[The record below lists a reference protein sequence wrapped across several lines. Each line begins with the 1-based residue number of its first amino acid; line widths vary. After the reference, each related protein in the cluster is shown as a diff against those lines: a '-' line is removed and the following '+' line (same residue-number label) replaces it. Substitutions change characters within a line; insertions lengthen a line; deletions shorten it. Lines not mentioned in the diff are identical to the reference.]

1 MQHIIQPT
9 KGNTMKQQLKTI
21 NHAFNALPQIFHGFE
36 TVSDKL
42 FRMNA
47 DAERQHRRGRPAP
60 LNGFGIK
67 AAARLFTIRHLAE
80 ALEKPNRYQ
89 VDDILYIRTECLHAQ
104 AYANQHRAEILEAWD
119 KAGVKIDDVLA
130 VDYAE
135 LMAE

>member
-1 MQHIIQPT
+1 
-9 KGNTMKQQLKTI
+9 MKQQLKTI
-21 NHAFNALPQIFHGFE
+21 DHAFNALPQIFHGFE
-36 TVSDKL
+36 AVSDKL
-42 FRMNA
+42 FKMNLE
-47 DAERQHRRGRPAP
+47 AERHHRRNRPTP
-60 LNGFGIK
+60 KGFSAN

-89 VDDILYIRTECLHAQ
+89 VDDILYIRTECLYAQ
-104 AYANQHRAEILEAWD
+104 AYATKHRAEILEAWD

>member
-1 MQHIIQPT
+1 MQHITNQL

-21 NHAFNALPQIFHGFE
+21 DHAFNALPQIFHHFDTIG
-36 TVSDKL
+36 DKL
-42 FRMNA
+42 FRMNLE
-47 DAERQHRRGRPAP
+47 AERHHRKNRPTP
-60 LNGFGIK
+60 KGFSAN
-67 AAARLFTIRHLAE
+67 AAARLFTVRHLAE
-80 ALEKPNRYQ
+80 ALEKPSRYQ

-104 AYANQHRAEILEAWD
+104 AYASKHRAEILEAWD

>member
-1 MQHIIQPT
+1 
-9 KGNTMKQQLKTI
+9 MKQQLKTI
-21 NHAFNALPQIFHGFE
+21 DHAFNALPQIFHGFE
-36 TVSDKL
+36 AVSDKL
-42 FRMNA
+42 FKMNLE
-47 DAERQHRRGRPAP
+47 AERHHRRNRPTP
-60 LNGFGIK
+60 KGFSAN

-89 VDDILYIRTECLHAQ
+89 VDDILYIRTECLYAQ
-104 AYANQHRAEILEAWD
+104 AYATKHRAEILEAWG

>member
-1 MQHIIQPT
+1 MQHITNQL
-9 KGNTMKQQLKTI
+9 KGDTMKQQLKTI
-21 NHAFNALPQIFHGFE
+21 DHAFNALPQIFHGFE

-42 FRMNA
+42 LKMNLE
-47 DAERQHRRGRPAP
+47 AERHHRRNRPTP
-60 LNGFGIK
+60 KGFSAN
-67 AAARLFTIRHLAE
+67 AAARLFTVRHLAE

-130 VDYAE
+130 VDYSE

>member
-1 MQHIIQPT
+1 
-9 KGNTMKQQLKTI
+9 MKTQLKTI
-21 NHAFNALPQIFHGFE
+21 DHAFDAIPQIFHGFD
-36 TVSDKL
+36 TISDKL
-42 FRMNA
+42 FRMNLE
-47 DAERQHRRGRPAP
+47 AERQHRRNRPTP
-60 LNGFGIK
+60 KGFSAN
-67 AAARLFTIRHLAE
+67 AAARLFTVQHLAQ

-104 AYANQHRAEILEAWD
+104 AYANQHRAKILEAWD